1 MKKRK
6 NFYIISTLLFVCLG
20 IGANWMVDEKR
31 KQRDESQ
38 NIAANRLVEEV
49 TAAYESEQRTD
60 DVTASVLKA
69 LGSVYYDRLDIW
81 QREYGNNR
89 LPEEIQFLDVRT
101 EGRSILLNPNEKNGK
116 IWGFY
121 HDGEL
126 LGFLV
131 LEYPETGL
139 KDVQLLMN
147 IFILTAAILCLAVI
161 GYVDVKI
168 LRPFEEFSGYPER
181 LSKNEISEKLPESE
195 NRFFGRFI
203 WGVNML
209 SDRLKNDEAR
219 IHKLGMERQTM
230 LTTVAHGIKTPLANI
245 KLYTDAVKTGLYQ
258 PDGTAN
264 EKDAEI
270 AEKISEN
277 ADEITELVK
286 NLIETTSK
294 GLVDF
299 EPEEQTFYLKELQEF
314 LTGEY
319 ENRLKVLRIPY
330 SFDLESNLL
339 IKSDK
344 SGICR
349 ILSQLMEN
357 AIKYGNGT
365 GINVYME
372 KGEDGCYITVRNK
385 GELPRESEL
394 PYLFN
399 SFWRGSN
406 AENVEG
412 SGIGLFE
419 AGEIARKLGGDIF
432 ARTDENKGEM
442 EFVTYLPQ

>member
-6 NFYIISTLLFVCLG
+6 NLYIISVLLFVCLG
-20 IGANWMVDEKR
+20 IGANWIVNENR
-31 KQRDESQ
+31 KQRNESQ
-38 NIAANRLVEEV
+38 NIAANRLVDEV
-49 TAAYESEQRTD
+49 TAAYESEPRTD
-60 DVTASVLKA
+60 DVTISVMEA
-69 LGSVYYDRLDIW
+69 LDNVYYDRLNIW

-89 LPEEIQFLDVRT
+89 LPEEIQFLDIHT
-101 EGRSILLNPNEKNGK
+101 EGKSILLNPNGKGSK
-116 IWGFY
+116 IWGVY
-121 HDGEL
+121 HEGEL

-139 KDVQLLMN
+139 QDIQQLMN
-147 IFILTAAILCLAVI
+147 IFILIAAILCLGII

-168 LRPFEEFSGYPER
+168 LRPFEDFSTYPER
-181 LSKNEISEKLPESE
+181 LSKNEISEKLPDSK
-195 NRFFGRFI
+195 NRFFGKFI

-209 SDRLKNDEAR
+209 SDRLKNDQAR
-219 IHKLGMERQTM
+219 INKLEMERQTM

-245 KLYTDAVKTGLYQ
+245 KLYTDAITTGLYQ
-258 PDGTAN
+258 PDGAAN

-270 AEKISEN
+270 AEKISDN
-277 ADEITELVK
+277 ADEIAELVK
-286 NLIETTSK
+286 NLIETTSN

-314 LTGEY
+314 LTREY
-319 ENRLKVLRIPY
+319 ENRLQVLRIPY
-330 SFDLESNLL
+330 FFDLESNLL

-349 ILSQLMEN
+349 ILTQLMEN
-357 AIKYGNGT
+357 AIKYGNGE

-372 KGEDGCYITVRNK
+372 KGEDGYYIAVKNK
-385 GELPRESEL
+385 GELPKESEL

-419 AGEIARKLGGDIF
+419 AREIARKLGGDIF
-432 ARTDENKGEM
+432 VRIDEKKGEM
-442 EFVTYLPQ
+442 EFVTYLP